1 MSDPKWVPVRQ
12 VMRTDVT
19 LVNGR
24 IDILG
29 AMRIMKK
36 VQATCLIVEKRHE
49 NDEYGMLLFSDVAQ
63 QVIAKDR
70 APERV
75 NVYEIYD
82 SGGVTTS
89 TVTVP
94 LVTALGLGLAETV
107 PGRSPLLDGF
117 GLVAFACLFPII
129 SVLAY
134 AQLGA
139 ITERFRAAGRQA
151 AQSQADLTSL
161 EES

>member
-1 MSDPKWVPVRQ
+1 MNDRTWVPVRQ

-24 IDILG
+24 IDILE

-36 VQATCLIVEKRHE
+36 VQGTCLIVEKRHE

-75 NVYEIYD
+75 NVYEIMAKP
-82 SGGVTTS
+82 V
-89 TVTVP
+89 
-94 LVTALGLGLAETV
+94 
-107 PGRSPLLDGF
+107 
-117 GLVAFACLFPII
+117 I
-129 SVLAY
+129 SVRPDMDIRYCARLFDSFGISHAPVIENNKVVGIVSY
-134 AQLGA
+134 YLLVLEGL
-139 ITERFRAAGRQA
+139 
-151 AQSQADLTSL
+151 SDLD
-161 EES
+161 